1 MGLEKWLHCL
11 PLSVCTCTQVP
22 CPCSFTA
29 RHSYFFCP
37 PMACLLP
44 PSSHQQQWSSYAS
57 QPPFHP
63 PLRAS
68 PVVLSMWWPN
78 KTIFSDSYWQFCS
91 PPIKLKGGQHICGE
105 LLIANHLD
113 QSLWCAHL
121 KHWEEVR
128 SYLLHSVLQ
137 VQSIAVPFI
146 SQCKLYIMLC
156 QNQFPELNRHILT
169 FLHPIMLCRITYW
182 ALLEML

>member
-1 MGLEKWLHCL
+1 
-11 PLSVCTCTQVP
+11 
-22 CPCSFTA
+22 
-29 RHSYFFCP
+29 
-37 PMACLLP
+37 MACLLP

-68 PVVLSMWWPN
+68 PVVLSMWWPC
-78 KTIFSDSYWQFCS
+78 KTIFSDPYWHFCS

-121 KHWEEVR
+121 KHSEELR

-137 VQSIAVPFI
+137 VHSCKCTALLSLFT
-146 SQCKLYIMLC
+146 SQHKLYIMLC
-156 QNQFPELNRHILT
+156 QK
-169 FLHPIMLCRITYW
+169 PISW
-182 ALLEML
+182 AKPAHFDFSSSNYAL